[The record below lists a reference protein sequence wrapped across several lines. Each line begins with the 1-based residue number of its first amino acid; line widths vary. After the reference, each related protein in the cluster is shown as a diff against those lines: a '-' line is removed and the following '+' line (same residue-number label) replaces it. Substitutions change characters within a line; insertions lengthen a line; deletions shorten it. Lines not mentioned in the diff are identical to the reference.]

1 MKTNLPKNQL
11 DFMAWSFLCCF
22 LSACGDFSIAPKS
35 ETTGIFEASNS
46 LFNFQLVRQQNKAQ
60 IDSTLTATAEFIAG
74 VPNKALP
81 YARQRH
87 YYQRHLAQTEHFRK
101 QVIRQQII
109 PMRNWA
115 KKYHIS
121 EISDSI
127 TLFYPFGEG
136 NFLQVYTLFPNCENY
151 ILTGEKLAGEF
162 PDLTYTADPILEDYL
177 AQIRKHLKISNTD
190 KNTENQNIISQKY
203 FNSNAVIHQILFH
216 LAHAGRK
223 IIAISAVKL
232 DNFGEEKNQ
241 VMPTKK
247 QSKKRLIGFK
257 IQFCGLYPEESQNL
271 YYFNISVSDLSLKK
285 YPQFEYFLTDKG
297 EKITFLHSE
306 NYGLH
311 TEKYSKIRNLILN
324 QSVKILSDESGI
336 PYFNLNSKNFKS
348 KLYGVPSSLPKNI
361 FRNNW
366 KKGIDYEER
375 GDLPFD
381 LKIENR
387 PVTALLFGRLYPEI
401 SEEDFPENSPNKNM
415 ESDTFLAEITT
426 QNLPAPTASRK
437 LIIEQNNKT
446 KELDNQYFKSKDL
459 KLSKTSRIKQKNTNS
474 DVNKSLTKTS
484 DLPKKPTPKTTSKP
498 KLSVSKSTPKPT
510 KKQVIKIGKG
520 NSNLVRYKVQIGI
533 FSNEPNPKDT
543 KLRGL
548 PKLDFYKSSGNYRY
562 TAGNE
567 TSRKACLSILQ
578 KVKSRGFS
586 GAFIIAFRNGKRI
599 SLNDAEK
606 WTKANTP

>member
-1 MKTNLPKNQL
+1 MKTNLPKKQF
-11 DFMAWSFLCCF
+11 DFVAWSFVCCF

-46 LFNFQLVRQQNKAQ
+46 LFNFQLVRQQNKIQ

-74 VPNKALP
+74 IPNEALP

-109 PMRNWA
+109 PIRNWA

-121 EISDSI
+121 EISDSV

-136 NFLQVYTLFPNCENY
+136 NFLQAYTLFPNCENY
-151 ILTGEKLAGEF
+151 ILTGDKLAGEF

-177 AQIRKHLKISNTD
+177 VQLRKHLKISNI
-190 KNTENQNIISQKY
+190 KENSDNQKDTSQKY
-203 FNSNAVIHQILFH
+203 FDSYAVIHQVLFH

-223 IIAISAVKL
+223 IIAVSAVKL
-232 DNFGEEKNQ
+232 DNFGEERNQ
-241 VMPTKK
+241 VIPTKK
-247 QSKKRLIGFK
+247 QSKQSFIGFK
-257 IQFCGLYPEESQNL
+257 IQFCALYPEESQNL
-271 YYFNISVSDLSLKK
+271 YYFNISISDSSLKK

-336 PYFNLNSKNFKS
+336 PYLHLNNKNFKS
-348 KLYGVPSSLPKNI
+348 KLYGVPSSLPKNV
-361 FRNNW
+361 FRSNW

-401 SEEDFPENSPNKNM
+401 SGENFPEISPKRNVK
-415 ESDTFLAEITT
+415 SDTFLAEITT
-426 QNLPAPTASRK
+426 QSLPAPTVSRGS
-437 LIIEQNNKT
+437 IIEEEIKRKNT
-446 KELDNQYFKSKDL
+446 DNQYYKSDNSESPDTQKTPEIEL
-459 KLSKTSRIKQKNTNS
+459 KNINSNIKKSPSKTSIS
-474 DVNKSLTKTS
+474 
-484 DLPKKPTPKTTSKP
+484 PKKTIPKTTSKP
-498 KLSVSKSTPKPT
+498 KPRVT
-510 KKQVIKIGKG
+510 KKQVIKIGKE

-533 FSNEPNPKDT
+533 YSNELNPRDT
-543 KLRGL
+543 KLQGL
-548 PKLDFYKSSGNYRY
+548 PKLDFYKSNGNYRY

-567 TSRKACLSILQ
+567 TSREACLSILQ
-578 KVKSRGFS
+578 KVKGRGFS

-606 WTKANTP
+606 WTKSNTH